1 LASFGETI
9 KEHPYLVGGG
19 VLVGVVIVFFMF
31 RSSSSG
37 GGTTVVRSGVRKGNA
52 GAMFNWANR
61 QNARNAAISI
71 NRSDNKT
78 KTTLGLAG
86 DRTKTTLGLA
96 GDRTGLAADAMKTKI
111 DLLGIGDSY
120 KLGNT
125 KEADNLKLG
134 LSSINEASTLAHDR
148 VGLEEYLAA
157 MADKGYVQGGEAGS
171 ASGGGLYLGAAKQ
184 LEEILS
190 TSGYGGAAVPPP
202 ANNGDHGWPGYG
214 YGSDGFG
221 GSGGYGG
228 AAGSNGA
235 TGGDSSGVAGDTG
248 SGASPAAG
256 AGGVGA
262 A

>member
-52 GAMFNWANR
+52 GAMFAWANR

-71 NRSDNKT
+71 NRSDN
-78 KTTLGLAG
+78 
-86 DRTKTTLGLA
+86 RTKTTLGLA

-171 ASGGGLYLGAAKQ
+171 ASGGGLYLGAAKE
-184 LEEILS
+184 LEQILS

-202 ANNGDHGWPGYG
+202 VNNGDHGWPGYG
-214 YGSDGFG
+214 YGS
-221 GSGGYGG
+221 GGYGG
-228 AAGSNGA
+228 TGGYGGSTGDNGA